1 MFSIDGLSSTRV
13 VPFAT
18 PRTFIND
25 DSLRRSA
32 TSRTMYQRRGEKS
45 PHSTMFPYFFYMNN
59 LSIGTPPF
67 PPPGPPP
74 PLRTTPH
81 ACKITSA
88 VQRVHMKIMPYLA
101 IPHGKDREEYT
112 SYSWPTT
119 PPSLLYYM
127 RTRTHDVSAPD
138 RPVREENI
146 FENRASSFRIGTTPH
161 THTNRRK
168 VVTYTTHAHARAY
181 APSRS
186 SPFRQS
192 NPPYSTYFLAVS

>member
-1 MFSIDGLSSTRV
+1 M
-13 VPFAT
+13 VP
-18 PRTFIND
+18 
-25 DSLRRSA
+25 
-32 TSRTMYQRRGEKS
+32 
-45 PHSTMFPYFFYMNN
+45 
-59 LSIGTPPF
+59 PPS

-88 VQRVHMKIMPYLA
+88 VHRVHVKIMPYLA

-112 SYSWPTT
+112 SSSWPTT

-127 RTRTHDVSAPD
+127 RTRTNDVSAPD
-138 RPVREENI
+138 RPVPEENI

-181 APSRS
+181 APSEVHPSGNPIRPTLPTS
-186 SPFRQS
+186 SRCRDS
-192 NPPYSTYFLAVS
+192 RRTNPPPSEPPPPWS